1 MVHNRD
7 RPENSGKTPNIIIEI
22 NGISIVIVP
31 ALAYT
36 QFGDYFLTKGRWRIL
51 CFWMCVHV
59 CVCVCMHVHVWVYVC
74 VYTTVWVCVFVC
86 VCMGVYIVYV

>member
-1 MVHNRD
+1 MAAWLLTSQSPHDQIVSWTTLMVHNRD

-51 CFWMCVHV
+51 CFWDSELIITLV
-59 CVCVCMHVHVWVYVC
+59 
-74 VYTTVWVCVFVC
+74 
-86 VCMGVYIVYV
+86 